1 MSKDTKKGYSKFVYS
16 LLHFNIFLNARNRS
30 YRPMSSRSHI
40 VERLNVEK
48 TNDGRAGMTI
58 FGGIFIAA
66 YCHVIL
72 LVMSGIFMV
81 AGSLLTAISYR
92 PKAFGEDLHHFYIRQ
107 VVIV

>member
-1 MSKDTKKGYSKFVYS
+1 MLS
-16 LLHFNIFLNARNRS
+16 LSIFLNSRNTN
-30 YRPMSSRSHI
+30 YRPFSSRSHI

-72 LVMSGIFMV
+72 LIMSGIFMV

-92 PKAFGEDLHHFYIRQ
+92 PKSFGEDLHDFYIRQ
-107 VVIV
+107 V

>member
-1 MSKDTKKGYSKFVYS
+1 
-16 LLHFNIFLNARNRS
+16 
-30 YRPMSSRSHI
+30 MSSRSHI

-58 FGGIFIAA
+58 FGGVFIAA

-72 LVMSGIFMV
+72 LIMSGIFMV

-92 PKAFGEDLHHFYIRQ
+92 PQSFGEDLHEFIIRQ
-107 VVIV
+107 VQSGLKGFPCSGHSKKSLVGIIIIML